1 MFKNHGLAITIE
13 INLSIT
19 DFLDVTFDLQSNK
32 YYPYRKPNNEPLY
45 IDAKSNH
52 PPSIVKQLP
61 QMVNQRISEISCNK
75 EEFDKCK
82 DTYNNALTKSGHTE
96 KLSYLNNPPK
106 RKTRKRKVIW
116 FNPPFSM
123 NVKTNIGK
131 MFLAL
136 VKKHFPPHHKF
147 SKVFNKNSM
156 KVSYCCMRSVGS
168 AIKSHN
174 SKVLNVSNTEQGR
187 TCSCRKNAPCPLD
200 GKCLTESIVYE
211 ATIKHEDTEKVYYGL
226 TEGDFKARYNNH
238 NKSINHRKYQS
249 ETELSSYIWDL
260 KDKNIDFS
268 TKWNIA
274 ARAQPYVCGS
284 RRCDLCLTE
293 KVIIATSDPNKCI
306 NKRDE
311 LVSKCRHQNKYK
323 LKNFKS

>member
-1 MFKNHGLAITIE
+1 MNNMA
-13 INLSIT
+13 SIIKAHNT
-19 DFLDVTFDLQSNK
+19 MILK
-32 YYPYRKPNNEPLY
+32 RGNEAP
-45 IDAKSNH
+45 IGTCNCRDKS
-52 PPSIVKQLP
+52 
-61 QMVNQRISEISCNK
+61 
-75 EEFDKCK
+75 
-82 DTYNNALTKSGHTE
+82 T
-96 KLSYLNNPPK
+96 
-106 RKTRKRKVIW
+106 
-116 FNPPFSM
+116 
-123 NVKTNIGK
+123 
-131 MFLAL
+131 
-136 VKKHFPPHHKF
+136 
-147 SKVFNKNSM
+147 
-156 KVSYCCMRSVGS
+156 
-168 AIKSHN
+168 
-174 SKVLNVSNTEQGR
+174 
-187 TCSCRKNAPCPLD
+187 CPLD
-200 GKCLTESIVYE
+200 GKCLTKCIVYE

-238 NKSINHRKYQS
+238 NKSINHRKYES

-323 LKNFKS
+323 LKNLKS